1 MNILPLVLALG
12 IMLSPETLILL
23 GNGIG
28 ELGSL
33 FILCLISAF
42 VIHLFT
48 ALVYGAVSS
57 YYGGPAPE
65 ARFIQESLGSFPA
78 LVFPLCARITLAIS
92 LSTAILV
99 SSGYVFNEIFVIW
112 FPNLGFSFCLLGI
125 LLMMNLLSPK
135 ISERTQIF
143 FVAVSFLGLAVLTV
157 VGLVGVESS
166 IHSMRGTEHSS
177 FVSAQVAMLA
187 LLPLIGYD
195 LSVLSGHANN
205 RYRPRMLR
213 SMVTAILLIGVL
225 FITWGV
231 VSSYYVSPERLS
243 ETSIPHKIAARLIWG
258 QKGRVLLG
266 LAVISGTCC
275 AVNALLISTSRMLI
289 GMAKQNLLP
298 AFVGLKEKRAPVPL
312 LLIALSIAGMM
323 GMGMGGEPLLAV
335 YVRAGF
341 LFWLFL
347 YAIVHLSLLRNTHVK
362 MFTVQIPGYPVINI
376 ICLII
381 LCVCFSG
388 LFWLDSQLNLLVKV
402 MLGIFIAFS
411 VISLVT
417 ILFNS
422 RKG

>member
-23 GNGIG
+23 GNGMG

-33 FILCLISAF
+33 FLVCLISGI

-57 YYGGPAPE
+57 HYGGPAPE

-78 LVFPLCARITLAIS
+78 LVFPLCARITIAIS

-99 SSGYVFNEIFVIW
+99 SSGYVFNEIFVTW

-143 FVAVSFLGLAVLTV
+143 FVAVSFLGLAVLVV
-157 VGLVGVESS
+157 VGLVGMESS
-166 IHSMRGTEHSS
+166 LHSVRGTEHSS
-177 FVSAQVAMLA
+177 FVSTQVAMLA

-195 LSVLSGHANN
+195 LSVLSGHTNN
-205 RYRPRMLR
+205 RYRPQMLR
-213 SMVTAILLIGVL
+213 SMVTAILLIMVL
-225 FITWGV
+225 FVTWGV

-275 AVNALLISTSRMLI
+275 AVNALLIATSRMLI
-289 GMAKQNLLP
+289 GMAK
-298 AFVGLKEKRAPVPL
+298 
-312 LLIALSIAGMM
+312 
-323 GMGMGGEPLLAV
+323 
-335 YVRAGF
+335 
-341 LFWLFL
+341 
-347 YAIVHLSLLRNTHVK
+347 
-362 MFTVQIPGYPVINI
+362 
-376 ICLII
+376 
-381 LCVCFSG
+381 
-388 LFWLDSQLNLLVKV
+388 
-402 MLGIFIAFS
+402 
-411 VISLVT
+411 
-417 ILFNS
+417 
-422 RKG
+422 